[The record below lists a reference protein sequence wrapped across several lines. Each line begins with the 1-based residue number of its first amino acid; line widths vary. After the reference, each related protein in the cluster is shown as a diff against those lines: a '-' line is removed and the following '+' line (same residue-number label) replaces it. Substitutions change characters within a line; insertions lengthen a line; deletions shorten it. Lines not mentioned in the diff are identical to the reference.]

1 MPDTLAE
8 AKPIDSRL
16 LGQEVRPPALWFADE
31 IADNDQRM
39 SAARGVIIA
48 LLISIP
54 FWVLVGVAIYR
65 LI

>member
-1 MPDTLAE
+1 
-8 AKPIDSRL
+8 
-16 LGQEVRPPALWFADE
+16 
-31 IADNDQRM
+31 M

-54 FWVLVGVAIYR
+54 FWVLVGVAIYQ